1 MCEGSVTVVSAMFGV
16 AIILGGGYVLVKRC
30 NKWRHERR
38 VDQEFGLGSEEENIP
53 LREHVD
59 QSTHVD
65 SLNTPMSR
73 SSSSMVTVA
82 TQFSS
87 SDETF
92 ECVETSPSST
102 GVVDKNEGAPRQ
114 KWLGLW

>member
-1 MCEGSVTVVSAMFGV
+1 MCEGPVYIVSAMFGV
-16 AIILGGGYVLVKRC
+16 AILLGGGYVLVKRC
-30 NKWRHERR
+30 NKWRRERR
-38 VDQEFGLGSEEENIP
+38 NDNEFGQGSEEENIP

-59 QSTHVD
+59 RSTHVD
-65 SLNTPMSR
+65 SLNTPMTR

-87 SDETF
+87 SDEAF

-102 GVVDKNEGAPRQ
+102 SVIDKNEGAPRQ